1 MQKDTLCLG
10 LLSLGPRSGYEIKQM
25 FEGPLSDFYSL
36 SFGTIYPTLNK
47 LQDEKY
53 VSCKQLSQSKK
64 PDKKVYTITKKGK
77 DLMKDNLLG
86 DASAY
91 IRSGNFGDQIKS
103 EYAMLL
109 LFSEALPDETV
120 KLIIDER
127 ILYIKQ
133 FLNLITYEG
142 PLSEEDNLQPLRKS
156 PQAKFMR
163 GLMSEVIQTALDYIE
178 KNRKKLH
185 G

>member
-1 MQKDTLCLG
+1 
-10 LLSLGPRSGYEIKQM
+10 
-25 FEGPLSDFYSL
+25 
-36 SFGTIYPTLNK
+36 
-47 LQDEKY
+47 
-53 VSCKQLSQSKK
+53 
-64 PDKKVYTITKKGK
+64 
-77 DLMKDNLLG
+77 
-86 DASAY
+86 
-91 IRSGNFGDQIKS
+91 
-103 EYAMLL
+103 MLL

-127 ILYIKQ
+127 ILYIRQ

>member
-1 MQKDTLCLG
+1 MQTDTICLG
-10 LLSLGPRSGYEIKQM
+10 LLMSGPKTGYAIKGILS
-25 FEGPLSDFYSL
+25 GPLNQIYNL
-36 SFGTIYPTLNK
+36 SFGSIYPALGK
-47 LQDEKY
+47 LTREKLVTFKQQTQD
-53 VSCKQLSQSKK
+53 KK
-64 PDKKVYTITKKGK
+64 PDRKIYSITKKGINHLK
-77 DLMKDNLLG
+77 EALLQ
-86 DASAY
+86 DAGNY
-91 IRSGNFGDQIKS
+91 IRSGNYGDQIKS

>member
-10 LLSLGPRSGYEIKQM
+10 LLSFGPRSGYEIKQM

-47 LQDEKY
+47 LQSEKY

-64 PDKKVYTITKKGK
+64 PDKKVYTITKKGR
-77 DLMKDNLLG
+77 DLMKENLLG

-103 EYAMLL
+103 EFFLLL
-109 LFSEALPDETV
+109 LFAKYLPKETLETV
-120 KLIIDER
+120 LNERVLFLQQKLE
-127 ILYIKQ
+127 Q
-133 FLNLITYEG
+133 FKYDGPVPSDLQALRNEKSIT
-142 PLSEEDNLQPLRKS
+142 
-156 PQAKFMR
+156 FIR
-163 GLMSEVIQTALDYIE
+163 GLATTLIESGLNYME
-178 KNRKKLH
+178 KNRGKLN
-185 G
+185 